1 MTMGSW
7 TPETPRQS
15 ERVAVPLSPSA
26 RRSAWFLYIMMGI
39 QMAMMMFIV
48 ALPWFLSRPEHIR
61 DTPVTKVPALDGSP
75 FVPPAPATHP
85 APPLPSSGEV
95 AGTDSIADIDKRIF
109 TRKR

>member
-15 ERVAVPLSPSA
+15 ERVVVPLSPSA

-48 ALPWFLSRPEHIR
+48 ALPWFLSRPDPIR
-61 DTPVTKVPALDGSP
+61 DTPVTEVPALSGTP
-75 FVPPAPATHP
+75 FVSPSHR
-85 APPLPSSGEV
+85 LP
-95 AGTDSIADIDKRIF
+95 
-109 TRKR
+109 